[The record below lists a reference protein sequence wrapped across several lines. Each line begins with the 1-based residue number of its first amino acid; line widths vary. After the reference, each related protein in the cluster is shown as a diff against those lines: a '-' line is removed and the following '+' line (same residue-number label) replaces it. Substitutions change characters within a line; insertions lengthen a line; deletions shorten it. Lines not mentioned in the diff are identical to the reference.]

1 MGLTIQVL
9 AGMGNRLRA
18 MISAICWAEDRDLSL
33 HVIWSANDPACMARF
48 ETLFERSS
56 LPRWVTVDM
65 GPMEGESVAI
75 LSPEDMEANPDAKQ
89 IRSYGHF
96 YQKDPKRW
104 LRYFRALR
112 PVASLVPKHAFLEQ
126 EVKPVGVH
134 VRRGDHAKAIKMSPL
149 SAFVKAMDAEPSNTV
164 FVVATDSST
173 ERHALEDWY
182 RERTWFPATKL
193 SRMTQ
198 NGMADAVRDFIAL
211 SRCRKILGSYNSSFS
226 ELAAL
231 YGDVPMEVITA
242 DVSAQEK
249 ATG

>member
-1 MGLTIQVL
+1 MTLHIEVL

-18 MISAICWAEDRDLSL
+18 MISAICWAEDRGLSL

-65 GPMEGESVAI
+65 GPMEGQASTV
-75 LSPEDMEANPDAKQ
+75 LSPEDMEKHADATQ

-96 YQKDPKRW
+96 YQKDPERW

-126 EVKPVGVH
+126 ASKPVGVH
-134 VRRGDHAKAIKMSPL
+134 VRRGDHAKSIKMSPI
-149 SAFVKAMDAEPSNTV
+149 SAFAKAMDAEPSNTV
-164 FVVATDSST
+164 FVVATDSKT

-182 RERTWFPATKL
+182 TERTWFPATSL

-211 SRCRKILGSYNSSFS
+211 SRCKKILGSYNSSFS
-226 ELAAL
+226 EMAAL
-231 YGDVPMEVITA
+231 YGDIPLEVVNVVT
-242 DVSAQEK
+242 
-249 ATG
+249 